1 MNVFIIGASGLVGSN
16 CLHHFTEQGWNVKGS
31 YFSFPTTNCVFFNTL
46 DLAHPDNFDLLSW
59 KPNIIVHC
67 GALTH
72 VDYCEQHP
80 EESYEKTVQ
89 STLNIISLAKQKIYF
104 DLIKSS
110 VIYTNVESNIQYHLE
125 NDKVSI
131 EYLRIPYEIIPDS
144 TLKIKDSEILS
155 YLKNNTDCIA
165 VCGQTVVKNKYES
178 FITIIQCFEYFISHL
193 LLKTFEHNSNVHIF
207 DLAITDQNKSINF
220 YELTENTG
228 NSLVEIPKENRIGD
242 IFKGITQVQGINLEE
257 YVIKNMLPL
266 PTLLKV
272 DIEGSEYDFFENTS
286 DAFFSNTN
294 QIIVEFHHNIEGT
307 SKLDKIQYI
316 IKRFLN
322 LGYKIQVKEGD
333 SIDNDMFTILLTKFG

>member
-1 MNVFIIGASGLVGSN
+1 MNIDIQFNLNDITVWNYESNDIELKGIYIDIETNLITHLNTLYIPPSNGFVSIPLSNHYFQYCKGFKVELYNGDELVLSKSHIYDNNLNSRFYFHRNDFAQNYGSWMSLIHEREYENKIFISPNDIVYDLGANIGA
-16 CLHHFTEQGWNVKGS
+16 FTKWATLFNPNS
-31 YFSFPTTNCVFFNTL
+31 IYSFEPT
-46 DLAHPDNFDLLSW
+46 P
-59 KPNIIVHC
+59 
-67 GALTH
+67 
-72 VDYCEQHP
+72 
-80 EESYEKTVQ
+80 
-89 STLNIISLAKQKIYF
+89 SLYS
-104 DLIKSS
+104 D
-110 VIYTNVESNIQYHLE
+110 
-125 NDKVSI
+125 
-131 EYLRIPYEIIPDS
+131 
-144 TLKIKDSEILS
+144 
-155 YLKNNTDCIA
+155 
-165 VCGQTVVKNKYES
+165 
-178 FITIIQCFEYFISHL
+178 

-286 DAFFSNTN
+286 DAFFTNTT
-294 QIIVEFHHNIEGT
+294 QIIVEFHHNIEGI
-307 SKLDKIQYI
+307 SKLNKIQNI

-333 SIDNDMFTILLTKFG
+333 SINNDMFTILITKFG

>member
-1 MNVFIIGASGLVGSN
+1 MNIDIQFNPNDITI
-16 CLHHFTEQGWNVKGS
+16 WNYEPNDIKLKGV
-31 YFSFPTTNCVFFNTL
+31 YIDIETNLITHINTL
-46 DLAHPDNFDLLSW
+46 YIPPSNGFISIPLS
-59 KPNIIVHC
+59 NYYFQ
-67 GALTH
+67 
-72 VDYCEQHP
+72 YCKGFKVELYNGD
-80 EESYEKTVQ
+80 ELVLS
-89 STLNIISLAKQKIYF
+89 
-104 DLIKSS
+104 KSH
-110 VIYTNVESNIQYHLE
+110 IYTNTLNSRFYFHRNDFAQNYGSWMSLIHEREYE
-125 NDKVSI
+125 N
-131 EYLRIPYEIIPDS
+131 
-144 TLKIKDSEILS
+144 KI
-155 YLKNNTDCIA
+155 
-165 VCGQTVVKNKYES
+165 
-178 FITIIQCFEYFISHL
+178 FISPNDIVYDL
-193 LLKTFEHNSNVHIF
+193 GANIGAFTKWATLFNPNSIYSFEPTPSLYSDLLKTFEHNSNVHIF

-286 DAFFSNTN
+286 DTFFSNTN